1 MKLLLIIFSLFSL
14 GICQETKLR
23 KELFENY
30 DGGSRPVKEYKDSV
44 KVNFTL
50 KINSLEYFDQ
60 ISEKVKF
67 NMEMTYVWYDEYL
80 KWNRSDYNIKFVN
93 IGSEPI
99 WKPDLE
105 LYNSASFPELWSIE
119 GSTKVYNNGK
129 VRWVLP
135 ILYSFSCP
143 LALKDFPFDEQ
154 TCEMDLGSWKS
165 NKDYLDIR
173 INHEYQE
180 GVNIEYKPMVGYD
193 SFTHNEWKIKKL
205 EYKTEDIE
213 YLCCPGELWTI
224 TKIKIVI
231 DRNYHKYLVV
241 MIMTAFLT
249 ISALVVNTLPI
260 ENYRRTFILVF
271 IPLSIIWLQLYISS
285 KIPVIEYSTLME
297 RFISLSF
304 ITCITCAIESG
315 IFYCILNN
323 NFGIF
328 PFKYKKFELQNYN
341 KNKISMIKKHI
352 DLGNINSYN
361 FPKIRKIIISIDEVF
376 KLVIVFVY
384 MICSLNITF
393 NS

>member
-14 GICQETKLR
+14 AVCQETQLR

-30 DGGSRPVKEYKDSV
+30 DGGSRPVIDYDDSV

-60 ISEKVKF
+60 ISEKIKF

-80 KWNRSDYNIKFVN
+80 RWNRSEYDIKFVN

-105 LYNSASFPELWSIE
+105 LYNSASSPELWSME
-119 GSTKVYNNGK
+119 GSTKVYSDGK

-143 LALKDFPFDEQ
+143 LKLQDFPFDEQ
-154 TCEMDLGSWKS
+154 TCEMDFGSWKS

-173 INHEYQE
+173 INQEYQ
-180 GVNIEYKPMVGYD
+180 GGMEYRPLVSYD
-193 SFTHNEWKIKKL
+193 NFNHNEWKIQKV
-205 EYKTEDIE
+205 EYETEDIE

-224 TKIKIVI
+224 TKINIVM

-249 ISALVVNTLPI
+249 ISALVVNTLSI

-271 IPLSIIWLQLYISS
+271 IPLSIIWLQLYIAS

-297 RFISLSF
+297 RFISTSF

-315 IFYCILNN
+315 IFYCLLNN

-328 PFKYKKFELQNYN
+328 PFKYKTFYIQNYN

-352 DLGNINSYN
+352 DLGNVNSYN
-361 FPKIRKIIISIDEVF
+361 FPKIRKIILSIDEIF

>member
-143 LALKDFPFDEQ
+143 LGLKNFPFDEQ
-154 TCEMDLGSWKS
+154 ICEMDLGSWKS

-180 GVNIEYKPMVGYD
+180 EVNMEYKPMVRYD

-205 EYKTEDIE
+205 EYETEDIE

-224 TKIKIVI
+224 TKIKIVM

-297 RFISLSF
+297 RFISTSF

-315 IFYCILNN
+315 IFYCLLNN

-328 PFKYKKFELQNYN
+328 PFKYKTFELQNYN

>member
-1 MKLLLIIFSLFSL
+1 MKLLLILFSLFNL
-14 GICQETKLR
+14 GICRVSTLR

-30 DGGSRPVKEYKDSV
+30 DGGTRPVIDYDDSV

-60 ISEKVKF
+60 ISEKIKF

-80 KWNRSDYNIKFVN
+80 QWNKSNYDINFIN

-105 LYNSASFPELWSIE
+105 LYNSASSPELWSIE
-119 GSTKVYNNGK
+119 GSTKVYSDGK

-143 LALKDFPFDEQ
+143 LKLKEFPFDEQ

-165 NKDYLDIR
+165 NKDYLDVR
-173 INHEYQE
+173 INSEYRTIPRDE
-180 GVNIEYKPMVGYD
+180 TSLVNYD
-193 SFTHNEWKIKKL
+193 NFDHNEWNINRI
-205 EYKTEDIE
+205 EYETKDVE
-213 YLCCPGELWTI
+213 YLCCPDELWTI
-224 TKIKIVI
+224 TKIKII
-231 DRNYHKYLVV
+231 MDRNYHKYLVV

-297 RFISLSF
+297 RFISTSY

-315 IFYCILNN
+315 LFYCLLNN
-323 NFGIF
+323 NFGILH
-328 PFKYKKFELQNYN
+328 FKYKSFELKNYN
-341 KNKISMIKKHI
+341 SQKITMIKKHI

-361 FPKIRKIIISIDEVF
+361 FPKIRKIILSIDEVF

-384 MICSLNITF
+384 IICSLNITF

>member
-1 MKLLLIIFSLFSL
+1 MKLLLILFSLINL
-14 GICQETKLR
+14 GICQETELR
-23 KELFENY
+23 KKLFEKY
-30 DGGSRPVKEYKDSV
+30 DTGTRPVKDYHDSV

-80 KWNRSDYNIKFVN
+80 KWNRSDYDIKFVN

-105 LYNSASFPELWSIE
+105 LYNSASSPELWSMD
-119 GSTKVYNNGK
+119 GSTKVYSDGK

-135 ILYSFSCP
+135 VLYSFSCP
-143 LALKDFPFDEQ
+143 LKLEDFPFDEQ
-154 TCEMDLGSWKS
+154 TCEMDFGSWKS

-173 INHEYQE
+173 INQEYQE
-180 GVNIEYKPMVGYD
+180 GIVTEYKPLVSYD
-193 SFTHNEWKIKKL
+193 SFTHNEWKIQEV
-205 EYKTEDIE
+205 EYETEDIE

-224 TKIKIVI
+224 TKIKII
-231 DRNYHKYLVV
+231 MDRNYHKYLVV

-249 ISALVVNTLPI
+249 ISALVVNTLSI

-297 RFISLSF
+297 RFISTSF

-315 IFYCILNN
+315 IFYCLLNN
-323 NFGIF
+323 NFGF
-328 PFKYKKFELQNYN
+328 FNFKYKIFELQNYN
-341 KNKISMIKKHI
+341 KHKISMIKKDI
-352 DLGNINSYN
+352 DLEI
-361 FPKIRKIIISIDEVF
+361 
-376 KLVIVFVY
+376 
-384 MICSLNITF
+384 
-393 NS
+393 